1 MIRCWNS
8 IQLSSNYIY
17 GGGKKSV
24 SINHRYQARL
34 TSNPPL
40 IHHHTVINLSF
51 VRSDWNIQNPREQH
65 FHSTWKKKSKKN
77 DIFANKKIEKW
88 NKTQHSTF
96 CRFFYYFL
104 FFFRQLCCS
113 VILLHCFHDN
123 IYIYI
128 PWSRMLMDGIS
139 VTDLIAVLFCTLNRL
154 RLSRASTSKL

>member
-1 MIRCWNS
+1 MIRCQIKWWCWNS

-65 FHSTWKKKSKKN
+65 FHSTRKNNRKKN
-77 DIFANKKIEKW
+77 DIFANKKREKW

-104 FFFRQLCCS
+104 FFFSSTLLFCYSFALLPRQ
-113 VILLHCFHDN
+113 
-123 IYIYI
+123 YIYLYSMKSHANG
-128 PWSRMLMDGIS
+128 WDFSYR
-139 VTDLIAVLFCTLNRL
+139 LNSSAFL
-154 RLSRASTSKL
+154 HSESSST